1 MEILKKKIMIMK
13 VTVMII
19 KVLLYSDCN
28 ILHMMMKV
36 RNTRMN
42 PKKKKFSEGEERR
55 GRRRG
60 TN

>member
-13 VTVMII
+13 ITVMII

-42 PKKKKFSEGEERR
+42 KKKK
-55 GRRRG
+55 
-60 TN
+60 TIQ